1 MDGLLDDIRTAF
13 SDFSWTNLLEVAVIA
28 LVLYAILRLLRGT
41 TAMSIVRGIVI
52 VVIVM
57 TVFGRSIDSVV
68 LNWIV
73 DNALAVLV
81 VVVLLVFQP
90 EFRRAFEHVGRAG
103 GVRTWLSRR
112 DPYRDLIP
120 MVGTVAR
127 ELSQSRT
134 GALIVI
140 ERQTGLEELARQ
152 AVRIGASPTR
162 DLLMTI
168 FWPGS
173 PLHDGAV
180 LLRPGEIVA
189 AGVIVPTPPPDLAER
204 HGPESGRAQHLGT
217 RHRAAISISA
227 ETDALVVV
235 VSEETGRI
243 SLAVGGELTAGLL
256 SGELEQALSRHLHT
270 PPDGTALP
278 PARTSS
284 PRGDPTAGA

>member
-13 SDFSWTNLLEVAVIA
+13 GDFSWTNLLEVAVIA

-103 GVRTWLSRR
+103 GVRNWLNRR
-112 DPYRDLIP
+112 GPYRDLIP
-120 MVGTVAR
+120 MVGSVAR

-134 GALIVI
+134 GGLIVI

-152 AVRIGASPTR
+152 AVRIGAAPTHE
-162 DLLMTI
+162 LLMTI

-180 LLRPGEIVA
+180 LLRPGEVVA
-189 AGVIVPTPPPDLAER
+189 AGMIVPTPPSDLSER
-204 HGPESGRAQHLGT
+204 HGLEVSGAQHLGT

-227 ETDALVVV
+227 ETDALAVV

-278 PARTSS
+278 ARTSS
-284 PRGDPTAGA
+284 TSGNPTAGA